1 MGVSLGSSAEWDVS
15 DTQRRAIWLLM
26 GSVSLL
32 LLVAC
37 VNLASL
43 LLARATVRTRELALR
58 AALGAGRL
66 RLIRHALTESMLLS
80 AAGAVGGLGLAVIL
94 VEGLRVVGPADIS
107 RLAEIAIDGR
117 VLAFTMGVALLTGLL
132 TGLAPAVGSPR
143 DLAAALREGE
153 GGSAGQRRTN
163 RLRNGLVSIE
173 VGLSLTLLVGAGLL
187 ARSFSEVFNA
197 ERGFE
202 TERRLAVEVSL
213 PESYRFAA
221 ATGAP
226 PVPSDPAQQSRGAQF
241 IVDFVSRVQALPQVA
256 SAAAVNVRPFGDA
269 DVGLGIVAAV
279 AHDSGRSAV
288 PWATWR
294 LVTRDYFRT
303 MGLPLL
309 KGRSFTEQDRAGK
322 PWRIVVSKRLA
333 ELLWPGID
341 PIGQR
346 AFLWKG
352 QGDDPA
358 EVIGVVGNMRERD
371 LAADPTLAVYL
382 PYYGSGRSPIHFVL
396 HTTGAPQALIPMLR
410 STLAS
415 MDPNL
420 PMFNVQSLDDV
431 VRTSVASRRL
441 TMLLLISFAAVAL
454 LLALSGIYGV
464 LAYTVARR
472 ARRSACA
479 WPWAPVPRVSS
490 G

>member
-1 MGVSLGSSAEWDVS
+1 M
-15 DTQRRAIWLLM
+15 
-26 GSVSLL
+26 
-32 LLVAC
+32 
-37 VNLASL
+37 
-43 LLARATVRTRELALR
+43 
-58 AALGAGRL
+58 
-66 RLIRHALTESMLLS
+66 
-80 AAGAVGGLGLAVIL
+80 
-94 VEGLRVVGPADIS
+94 
-107 RLAEIAIDGR
+107 
-117 VLAFTMGVALLTGLL
+117 
-132 TGLAPAVGSPR
+132 
-143 DLAAALREGE
+143 
-153 GGSAGQRRTN
+153 
-163 RLRNGLVSIE
+163 
-173 VGLSLTLLVGAGLL
+173 
-187 ARSFSEVFNA
+187 
-197 ERGFE
+197 
-202 TERRLAVEVSL
+202 
-213 PESYRFAA
+213 
-221 ATGAP
+221 
-226 PVPSDPAQQSRGAQF
+226 
-241 IVDFVSRVQALPQVA
+241 
-256 SAAAVNVRPFGDA
+256 
-269 DVGLGIVAAV
+269 
-279 AHDSGRSAV
+279 
-288 PWATWR
+288 
-294 LVTRDYFRT
+294 
-303 MGLPLL
+303 
-309 KGRSFTEQDRAGK
+309 
-322 PWRIVVSKRLA
+322 VSKRLA